1 MTTSLIITLFSFIYC
16 SFLNISYFRKK
27 HIDNYENKLFGL
39 LLISNFIGLILEISC
54 IIIIQNN
61 PANSVLCL
69 LINKFFLL
77 YLITFVFIFS
87 EYVLII
93 SYKKGEETLPRYYKV
108 TKSVLMVGWF
118 ISDIIVCL
126 LPIYIFNDGTY
137 IYSYGSGPDFVYL
150 ISTLCTLL
158 CVYSLIK
165 NFRKIINKKYTPIF
179 GFILGGLLC
188 MIVQKFNPALTLA
201 SSMETFELFLM
212 FFSIENPDVKMIGE
226 LNLAKEH
233 AERANRAKSD
243 FLSSMSHEIRTPL
256 NAIVGLSEDMESRNN
271 CPEDMKEDLA
281 DIVNASHTLLEIVG
295 NILDINKIES
305 DKMEIV
311 EIPYNFKEEISSLA
325 RVQSSRIGDRPIEFK
340 MNIAEDMPYEL
351 LGDKAH
357 VKQIVN
363 NLLSNAIK
371 YTDKGEINFTV
382 KCINESDV
390 CLLMITV
397 QDTGRGI
404 KTENLDK
411 LFSKFERLDIEKNS
425 TTEGTGLGLAITK
438 KLVEMMGGKINVQ
451 SKYGEGSI
459 FMVQIPQKINHM
471 SKLLSETQTID
482 MTKSLLKKRNKVD
495 YTTKSVLIVDDNKLN
510 IKVARRSLEPLGFVR
525 IDECYNGEE
534 CLERVESERYDL
546 ILMDIMMPVMSGET
560 ALEKLREKGID
571 VPVIALTADA
581 IAGAEEKYKE
591 EGFADYIAKPFSQ
604 DQIKVKLDKIYK
616 RDKETSKLETDDL
629 TLPELIEEPE
639 VQSERREYDE
649 EYLLRSGVDYE
660 KGLENFGD
668 IDTYKEML
676 ADWISE
682 GDERIMKIKDYKN
695 SCDLQNYSIQVHSLK
710 SDSKYFGFTRLAE
723 LAYEHEMKSKEGSLE
738 YVKNGFY
745 DLESEYN
752 RVCSIIRNYLS

>member
-1 MTTSLIITLFSFIYC
+1 MIPLDT
-16 SFLNISYFRKK
+16 
-27 HIDNYENKLFGL
+27 L
-39 LLISNFIGLILEISC
+39 LLPFAGLFIAILLMVIFFSKKNIKNEETKIYSKMLI
-54 IIIIQNN
+54 
-61 PANSVLCL
+61 AN
-69 LINKFFLL
+69 
-77 YLITFVFIFS
+77 FIFS
-87 EYVLII
+87 LLAIFGYLIAKKTDFIMIVSVIQKYYLSLLLLLTVYSVLYNMVILDF
-93 SYKKGEETLPRYYKV
+93 KEK
-108 TKSVLMVGWF
+108 TKSVLTKGLY
-118 ISDIIVCL
+118 ISWMLFTVL
-126 LPIYIFNDGTY
+126 IFLT
-137 IYSYGSGPDFVYL
+137 PH
-150 ISTLCTLL
+150 T
-158 CVYSLIK
+158 
-165 NFRKIINKKYTPIF
+165 IINEGNILDGYGMAYNIGVFGLVFFLLWLVITTIMILFKKDFNHKKALPFVSLVLLYASGLILRVYMPSAIF
-179 GFILGGLLC
+179 
-188 MIVQKFNPALTLA
+188 
-201 SSMETFELFLM
+201 ETF
-212 FFSIENPDVKMIGE
+212 FFSFIFLIMYFTIENPDVKMIGE

>member
-1 MTTSLIITLFSFIYC
+1 MIPLDTLLLPFAGLFIAILLMVIFFSKKNIKNEETKIYSKMLIANFIFSLLAIFGDLIAKKTDFIMIVSVIQKYYLSLLLLLTVYSVLYNMVILDFKEKTNSVLTKGLYILWMLFTVLIFLTPHTIINEGNILDGYGVAYNIGIFGLVFFLLWLVITTIMILFKKDFNHKKALPFVSLVLLYASGLILRVYMPSAIFETFFFSFI
-16 SFLNISYFRKK
+16 FLIMYF
-27 HIDNYENKLFGL
+27 
-39 LLISNFIGLILEISC
+39 
-54 IIIIQNN
+54 
-61 PANSVLCL
+61 
-69 LINKFFLL
+69 
-77 YLITFVFIFS
+77 T
-87 EYVLII
+87 
-93 SYKKGEETLPRYYKV
+93 
-108 TKSVLMVGWF
+108 
-118 ISDIIVCL
+118 
-126 LPIYIFNDGTY
+126 
-137 IYSYGSGPDFVYL
+137 
-150 ISTLCTLL
+150 
-158 CVYSLIK
+158 
-165 NFRKIINKKYTPIF
+165 
-179 GFILGGLLC
+179 
-188 MIVQKFNPALTLA
+188 
-201 SSMETFELFLM
+201 
-212 FFSIENPDVKMIGE
+212 IENPDVKMIGE

-629 TLPELIEEPE
+629 TLPELIEEAE

-676 ADWISE
+676 EDWISE

-723 LAYEHEMKSKEGSLE
+723 LAYEHEMKSKEGNLE